1 MTDPMNLTL
10 RYLTFFAAFLP
21 AFFFGQNSL
30 TDEEVTAYIGMFN
43 NAEGTYQIQIID
55 SREMP
60 SIPLSIIDE
69 IDAVRKENDIAYISV
84 KDNIRIKVLPLF
96 VINAAD
102 FVEVETMVYLKSS
115 EI

>member
-1 MTDPMNLTL
+1 MTDQMNLTL
-10 RYLTFFAAFLP
+10 RYLTFFATFLP
-21 AFFFGQNSL
+21 TFCFGQNSL
-30 TDEEVTAYIGMFN
+30 TDEEVTAYIGRFN

-60 SIPLSIIDE
+60 SIPLSI

-96 VINAAD
+96 VINAVD
-102 FVEVETMVYLKSS
+102 FVEVETIVYLKSS